1 MPQFDTF
8 SFFSQLFWVFL
19 HFIMLYLSFSYF
31 LLPSLSSILKVRKRK
46 LSTSSVS
53 STDEVLN
60 NVSPAVTMTNS
71 FTSNF
76 NNKISS
82 LDSASKPAGKLTAKL
97 NFFAVKT
104 ETSRFLNVSFLEKTQ
119 IASLLA

>member
-1 MPQFDTF
+1 
-8 SFFSQLFWVFL
+8 
-19 HFIMLYLSFSYF
+19 MLYLSFSYF

-46 LSTSSVS
+46 LGTSSVS